1 MLRGAGEKSLWDRNV
16 ELAWFGSVWSLAA
29 AFALPADRERYAKVG
44 FFAGYTPLVWAV
56 VILQSVGGLLVAMVR
71 RSSRIE
77 LTRQVVRAVGAVG
90 KGFATSVAI
99 ILSGVLSAYS
109 AGAWPEVGFIFGA
122 ALVVFATL
130 VFSSSR

>member
-29 AFALPADRERYAKVG
+29 AFALPADRERIAKLG

-56 VILQSVGGLLVAMVR
+56 VILQSVGGLLVAM
-71 RSSRIE
+71 
-77 LTRQVVRAVGAVG
+77 VVRAVGAVG

-109 AGAWPEVGFIFGA
+109 AGAWPETGFIVGA
-122 ALVVFATL
+122 ALVGASATARL
-130 VFSSSR
+130 H

>member
-1 MLRGAGEKSLWDRNV
+1 
-16 ELAWFGSVWSLAA
+16 
-29 AFALPADRERYAKVG
+29 
-44 FFAGYTPLVWAV
+44 
-56 VILQSVGGLLVAMVR
+56 MVR